1 MAYSMLQIKKET
13 HTILKTYCEENGFK
27 MGSFVEK
34 LIRKHINSEK
44 QKLVKPDYIVRT
56 KNQSY

>member
-27 MGSFVEK
+27 MGSLVEK

-44 QKLVKPDYIVRT
+44 QKSVKPDYIVRT

>member
-1 MAYSMLQIKKET
+1 MLQIKKET

-27 MGSFVEK
+27 MGSLVEK

-44 QKLVKPDYIVRT
+44 QKSVKPDYIVRT